1 MLLNIINYSL
11 RHKFVVLLF
20 VAGIIGF
27 GIYALQNIPIGAV
40 QDITTSDLAVRIT
53 NFNQRIKFEKSKLES
68 EMRKLKDGSKLC
80 LLG

>member
-1 MLLNIINYSL
+1 MN
-11 RHKFVVLLF
+11 
-20 VAGIIGF
+20 F
-27 GIYALQNIPIGAV
+27 GEV

>member
-1 MLLNIINYSL
+1 VRNLCYECFIVIMLNSFCSHMN
-11 RHKFVVLLF
+11 F
-20 VAGIIGF
+20 
-27 GIYALQNIPIGAV
+27 GAV

-68 EMRKLKDGSKLC
+68 EMRKLKDGNKLC